1 MIQPVNF
8 SDEIKFK
15 SVCRGSTIKWKA
27 IWIKC
32 SSAGYTKG
40 NCAFKTLHFLMLS
53 LPSKGENRV
62 YVHEAPEH
70 HYHKLDIAYNVG
82 DSLPEPAFRAAGLM
96 GPIPGCFPFLFFYW
110 KKEFNN

>member
-1 MIQPVNF
+1 
-8 SDEIKFK
+8 
-15 SVCRGSTIKWKA
+15 
-27 IWIKC
+27 
-32 SSAGYTKG
+32 
-40 NCAFKTLHFLMLS
+40 MLS

-110 KKEFNN
+110 KKEFNNWTEIEDFVC